1 MNTSV
6 SFLSAAIWIPILTG
20 LFVLAYGA
28 DRNAGVVRA
37 VSIGGGRQRRIIDTH
52 CGDSFFIPRQ
62 GQSVEESSGIPLLA
76 AVDEQDQREEREGLE
91 EEHEVVEPVVV
102 PRGGLERLTA
112 QQGDPEKKMKIH
124 LLQLYFK

>member
-37 VSIGGGRQRRIIDTH
+37 VSIGGAIAG
-52 CGDSFFIPRQ
+52 
-62 GQSVEESSGIPLLA
+62 LLA
-76 AVDEQDQREEREGLE
+76 TLPLYTRFDAASAEMQFVEKMPWIDRFGVDYHLGVDGLS
-91 EEHEVVEPVVV
+91 VWFVLLTAFITVVV
-102 PRGGLERLTA
+102 VIAG
-112 QQGDPEKKMKIH
+112 
-124 LLQLYFK
+124 